1 MLILL
6 SPSKSL
12 NLETKIISKTHSV
25 PVFLE
30 DSQILINELK
40 KFSAL
45 DLAKLMKISDN
56 LVRLNFERYA
66 AFKTPFTMQNSK
78 PAIFV
83 FDGDVYDGID
93 AENYSEKDL
102 NFAQNHLRILSGLYG
117 ILKPLDLIQPY
128 RLEMGT
134 HLKIPLKN
142 SITKNLYQFWMTKIT
157 DFLNEELEKTPEK
170 TILNLA
176 SEEYFSAVDAGK
188 IEGQIVN
195 IIFKEKKGSDYKV
208 IGIFAKKARG
218 LMADYVIKNKI
229 QKAEEIKNFNCSN
242 YKFKKEFS
250 DKNNWCFC
258 R

>member
-1 MLILL
+1 MIILL

-12 NLETKIISKTHSV
+12 NFENKIVSKTHTI
-25 PVFLE
+25 PTFLK

-40 KFSAL
+40 KFSAK

-56 LVRLNFERYA
+56 LAKLNFERYE
-66 AFKTPFTMQNSK
+66 AFKTPFTVKNSR

-134 HLKIPLKN
+134 NLK
-142 SITKNLYQFWMTKIT
+142 SSSAKNLYQFWQEKIT
-157 DFLNEELEKTPEK
+157 DFLNKELTKTSEKI
-170 TILNLA
+170 ILNLA
-176 SEEYFSAVDAGK
+176 SEEYFNAVDPNK
-188 IEGQIVN
+188 IKGQIVN
-195 IIFKEKKGSDYKV
+195 VIFKEKKGNDYKIIV
-208 IGIFAKKARG
+208 IFAKKARG
-218 LMADYVIKNKI
+218 LMADYIIKNKI
-229 QKAEEIKNFNCSN
+229 QKIEEIKKFNCSN

>member
-12 NLETKIISKTHSV
+12 NLETKIVSKTHSI
-25 PVFLE
+25 PVFLK

-45 DLAKLMKISDN
+45 DLAKLMKISDK
-56 LVRLNFERYA
+56 LAKLNFERYA
-66 AFKTPFTMQNSK
+66 AFKTPFTIQNSK
-78 PAIFV
+78 PAIFI

-93 AENYSEKDL
+93 VENYNEKDL

-134 HLKIPLKN
+134 NLKN
-142 SITKNLYQFWMTKIT
+142 LRGKNLYQFWIIKIT
-157 DFLNEELEKTPEK
+157 DLLNEELENFAEK
-170 TILNLA
+170 IILNLA
-176 SEEYFSAVDAGK
+176 SEEYFSAVNSNQIK
-188 IEGQIVN
+188 GQIIN
-195 IIFKEKKGSDYKV
+195 IIFKEKKGDDYKI

-218 LMADYVIKNKI
+218 LMADYIIKNKI
-229 QKAEEIKNFNCSN
+229 QKVEEVKKFNYSN

>member
-12 NLETKIISKTHSV
+12 NLETKIVSKTHSI
-25 PVFLE
+25 PIFLK
-30 DSQILINELK
+30 DSQILINELQ

-45 DLAKLMKISDN
+45 DLAKLMKISDR
-56 LVRLNFERYA
+56 LAELNFERYA
-66 AFKTPFTMQNSK
+66 TFKTPFTMQNSK
-78 PAIFV
+78 PAIFI

-93 AENYSEKDL
+93 VENYSEKDL

-128 RLEMGT
+128 RLEMG
-134 HLKIPLKN
+134 INLKN
-142 SITKNLYQFWMTKIT
+142 PPAKNLYQFWQEKIT
-157 DFLNEELEKTPEK
+157 NFLNEELEKSSEK
-170 TILNLA
+170 IILNLA
-176 SEEYFSAVDAGK
+176 SEEYFSAVNSDK
-188 IEGQIVN
+188 IKGQIIN
-195 IIFKEKKGSDYKV
+195 IIFKEKKGDDYKI

-218 LMADYVIKNKI
+218 LMADYIIKNKI
-229 QKAEEIKNFNCSN
+229 QKAEQVKKFNCSN

>member
-12 NLETKIISKTHSV
+12 NLETKIVSKTHSI
-25 PVFLE
+25 PIFLK

-45 DLAKLMKISDN
+45 DLAKLMKISDR
-56 LVRLNFERYA
+56 LAELNFKRYDT
-66 AFKTPFTMQNSK
+66 FKTPFTMQNSK
-78 PAIFV
+78 PAIFI

-93 AENYSEKDL
+93 VENYSKKDL

-134 HLKIPLKN
+134 NLKN
-142 SITKNLYQFWMTKIT
+142 LRGKNLYQFWITKIT
-157 DFLNEELEKTPEK
+157 DLLNEELEKFSEK
-170 TILNLA
+170 VILNLA
-176 SEEYFSAVDAGK
+176 SEEYFSAVNSDK
-188 IEGQIVN
+188 IKGQIIN
-195 IIFKEKKGSDYKV
+195 IIFKEKKGDDYKI

-218 LMADYVIKNKI
+218 LMADYIIKNKI
-229 QKAEEIKNFNCSN
+229 QKAEQVKKFNCSN

>member
-12 NLETKIISKTHSV
+12 NLETKIVSKTHSI
-25 PVFLE
+25 PIFLK

-45 DLAKLMKISDN
+45 DLAKLMKISDR
-56 LVRLNFERYA
+56 LAELNFKRYDT
-66 AFKTPFTMQNSK
+66 FKTPFTMQNSK
-78 PAIFV
+78 PAIFI

-93 AENYSEKDL
+93 VENYSKKDL

-128 RLEMGT
+128 RLEMG
-134 HLKIPLKN
+134 INLKN
-142 SITKNLYQFWMTKIT
+142 LRGKNLYQFWITKIT
-157 DFLNEELEKTPEK
+157 DLLNEELEKFSEK
-170 TILNLA
+170 VILNLA
-176 SEEYFSAVDAGK
+176 SEEYFSAVNSDK
-188 IEGQIVN
+188 IKGQIIN
-195 IIFKEKKGSDYKV
+195 IIFKEKKGDDYKI

-218 LMADYVIKNKI
+218 LMADYIIKNKI
-229 QKAEEIKNFNCSN
+229 QKAEQVKKFNCSN